1 VPGFCHGAA
10 LTEEPRAARHA
21 LVRLKSA
28 TDFERVRR
36 DGRSHAHPLVVLI
49 TRRQAE
55 GELVPPA
62 LRVGFVAGKSVGT
75 AVDRNRAKRLL
86 REALRARAAA
96 LAPGW
101 DLLLIARHA
110 LAGSNLAQ
118 AQTALDQLLRR
129 ARLLVHEP

>member
-1 VPGFCHGAA
+1 
-10 LTEEPRAARHA
+10 

-49 TRRQAE
+49 ARRRTGEEALPGGVELPAE
-55 GELVPPA
+55 LT
-62 LRVGFVAGKSVGT
+62 RVGFVAGKSVGT

-86 REALRARAAA
+86 REALRALADR

-101 DLLLIARHA
+101 DLVLIARRPLAASKLSETRAA
-110 LAGSNLAQ
+110 LEQ
-118 AQTALDQLLRR
+118 VLRR
-129 ARLLVHEP
+129 AKVLVHEP

>member
-1 VPGFCHGAA
+1 
-10 LTEEPRAARHA
+10 

-49 TRRQAE
+49 ARRRPPDEPQPGGATVDPAATRI
-55 GELVPPA
+55 GI
-62 LRVGFVAGKSVGT
+62 VAGKGVGS

-86 REALRARAAA
+86 REALRARAGQ
-96 LAPGW
+96 LAGGW
-101 DLLLIARHA
+101 DLMLIARRPLAASKLADAQPA
-110 LAGSNLAQ
+110 LE
-118 AQTALDQLLRR
+118 QLLRR